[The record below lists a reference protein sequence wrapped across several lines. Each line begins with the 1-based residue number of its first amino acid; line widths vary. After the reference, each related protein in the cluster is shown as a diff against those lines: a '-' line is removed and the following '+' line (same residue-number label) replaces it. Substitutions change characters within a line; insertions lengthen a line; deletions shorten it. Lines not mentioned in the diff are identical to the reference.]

1 MNLTELT
8 TQFYNQTGRVDLSA
22 VEVTNVL
29 NQATELLDQLETS
42 DGSYSRFYRILE
54 AGEYIVTLPEKA
66 RWLQSV
72 ATIIGSTRTVLYRQ
86 DSSYVRSQLIA
97 STTQGDPLFYCRLTT
112 RLGVIDPAELLGFQ
126 LDMDAVILDQS
137 TLKTALL
144 VFPIPQQQTIIDIEG
159 IFYTPALSAEVVTN
173 KWSELY
179 PHYII
184 QAAQYILMKD
194 MLNMDE
200 SAKMLANLQATVMP
214 LTHDT
219 YSDEDINSME
229 G

>member
-159 IFYTPALSAEVVTN
+159 IFYTPALSSEVVTN

>member
-72 ATIIGSTRTVLYRQ
+72 ATIIGSTRTILYKQ

-159 IFYTPALSAEVVTN
+159 IFYTPALSSEVVTN